1 MYANSS
7 HNTAKTIIHIT
18 LGVTGGSQ
26 FALFI
31 TVNVVITFIAIF
43 DGLIILNALATDW
56 FDVSGFYLSFWDSVE
71 NFLDLPKCK
80 DFISFSFFSVQVAQ
94 VFDIFPWHG
103 ENMLFYKCV
112 ILVRQAVE

>member
-1 MYANSS
+1 M
-7 HNTAKTIIHIT
+7 AKTIFHIT

-43 DGLIILNALATDW
+43 DGIIILIALATDW

-71 NFLDLPKCK
+71 NFLDFPKCK
-80 DFISFSFFSVQVAQ
+80 EFIYFSFFSVQVAQ
-94 VFDIFPWHG
+94 VFDILPWHG
-103 ENMLFYKCV
+103 DNMFFYKCV
-112 ILVRQAVE
+112 ILVRQAAE